1 MALLPKT
8 RVELRMRV
16 RHGRNAIN
24 ELMNEDLKPQVPSP
38 LLLAFAPLHRLALGV
53 AVGIVVS
60 ALLFLMTLGLV
71 VKGGYPVGP
80 NLALLGQYFFGYT
93 VTFPGAF
100 VGLFWGFVTG
110 FLCGYGFALLRNLC
124 VWLWLTLIRSR
135 AEMDQYGD
143 FLDHM

>member
-1 MALLPKT
+1 MAEPET
-8 RVELRMRV
+8 PEVES
-16 RHGRNAIN
+16 
-24 ELMNEDLKPQVPSP
+24 E

-53 AVGIVVS
+53 ASGVVMGGMIFF
-60 ALLFLMTLGLV
+60 ATIILL

-80 NLALLGQYFFGYT
+80 NLALLGEFMFGYT

-100 VGLFWGFVTG
+100 IGFAWGFGIG
-110 FLCGYGFALLRNLC
+110 FFLGWGFAVAHNIAIWA
-124 VWLWLTLIRSR
+124 WLVVIRSR

>member
-1 MALLPKT
+1 MAEAETPET
-8 RVELRMRV
+8 DS
-16 RHGRNAIN
+16 G
-24 ELMNEDLKPQVPSP
+24 

-53 AVGIVVS
+53 AGGVVMGGMIFF
-60 ALLFLMTLGLV
+60 ATLFLL

-80 NLALLGQYFFGYT
+80 NLALLGEFMIGYS

-100 VGLFWGFVTG
+100 IGLAWGFGIG
-110 FLCGYGFALLRNLC
+110 FFLGWGFAMAHN
-124 VWLWLTLIRSR
+124 VAIWAWLVVIRSR